1 MDLFILRV
9 YATIDIYFEVRSN
22 MGSECSVENDYEL
35 DEPVNSYSKEWNLF
49 AARRKQDNFK
59 ATVFVHEKSRKEK
72 KKNDARIAKAA
83 QVIYDEF
90 FFYC

>member
-1 MDLFILRV
+1 
-9 YATIDIYFEVRSN
+9 

-35 DEPVNSYSKEWNLF
+35 DEPVNSYSKEWSLF
-49 AARRKQDNFK
+49 SARRKQDNFK

-90 FFYC
+90 FFIVSHFNEVIFSLPRIV